1 MTRHH
6 IIVLFNRMHDL
17 LCDNVSKIQNLIV
30 RGLNEIRPGRSKPR
44 AFKKKVGEN
53 LAPRTSRSL
62 KSTTLTGKW
71 FVKIAIQ
78 LTLTVRRK

>member
-30 RGLNEIRPGRSKPR
+30 RALRTPIKMKILFQDQGG
-44 AFKKKVGEN
+44 GEVQAAGILEYSEDLN
-53 LAPRTSRSL
+53 LASNTEIGPKDHFDRGS
-62 KSTTLTGKW
+62 K
-71 FVKIAIQ
+71 
-78 LTLTVRRK
+78 